1 MKGILPTALLAALA
15 ILGIGSLYKGVSA
28 APMAALAINA
38 HAPSSSTPPSVSES
52 TAQDAARGLRKYKN
66 TAFHFS
72 LLYPQNL
79 QLQEYK
85 ELGGGLTV
93 TFQDVAAQQEV
104 QVFVTPYG
112 DAQITDARFKLD
124 EPSGIKIDST
134 NIVVDGA
141 KGMEFFSSAPTM
153 DDTRE
158 VWFIKNGYLY
168 EVTTFKELDS
178 WLQQILQ
185 TWQFI

>member
-1 MKGILPTALLAALA
+1 M
-15 ILGIGSLYKGVSA
+15 SA
-28 APMAALAINA
+28 
-38 HAPSSSTPPSVSES
+38 ST
-52 TAQDAARGLRKYKN
+52 TQDAARGLRKYQN

-85 ELGGGLTV
+85 EPGDGLTV
-93 TFQDVAAQQEV
+93 TFQDAAAQQEV

-124 EPSGIKIDST
+124 DPSGVKIDPT

-141 KGMEFFSSAPTM
+141 KGMEFFSSARPWMTPVRCGLSKTAISM
-153 DDTRE
+153 
-158 VWFIKNGYLY
+158 K
-168 EVTTFKELDS
+168 
-178 WLQQILQ
+178 
-185 TWQFI
+185 

>member
-1 MKGILPTALLAALA
+1 MT
-15 ILGIGSLYKGVSA
+15 
-28 APMAALAINA
+28 ALAINA
-38 HAPSSSTPPSVSES
+38 HAPSNSTPPSVPES
-52 TAQDAARGLRKYKN
+52 TTQDAARGQRKYKN

-79 QLQEYK
+79 QLREYK
-85 ELGGGLTV
+85 EPGGALTV

-104 QVFVTPYG
+104 QIFVTPYG

-124 EPSGIKIDST
+124 EPSGVEVDPT

-141 KGMEFFSSAPTM
+141 KGTEFFSSAPTM
-153 DDTRE
+153 DDTRD

-185 TWQFI
+185 TWQFM

>member
-1 MKGILPTALLAALA
+1 MKGILPTALLAALV
-15 ILGIGSLYKGVSA
+15 ILGIGAFSIYKGVRA
-28 APMAALAINA
+28 APMTALAINA
-38 HAPSSSTPPSVSES
+38 HAPSNSTPSVSES
-52 TAQDAARGLRKYKN
+52 ATQAARGLRKYQN

-85 ELGGGLTV
+85 EPGGGLTV

-112 DAQITDARFKLD
+112 DAQITDARFELD
-124 EPSGIKIDST
+124 EPSGVKIDPT
-134 NIVVDGA
+134 NIMVDGA

-168 EVTTFKELDS
+168 EITTFKELDS